1 MIYVDNFGEKGVLVL
16 IGGRTENDGYLDMS
30 EIAVFDINTLD
41 LSDNSDASKN
51 VWYQQKASGN
61 IPSGRTDF
69 CLVAAP
75 AQDNSST
82 SIYLYGGKSAG
93 SIFDD
98 IYVLS
103 IPSFTWV
110 KVFVGEDAR
119 WSVTCHFVAPRQM
132 ITIGGGGKSDNIT
145 TDCDWEQKSLAVLDL
160 STIEWGSTYDAD
172 AAAFQVS
179 EAVIK
184 EIGGG

>member
-1 MIYVDNFGEKGVLVL
+1 MMVIW
-16 IGGRTENDGYLDMS
+16 MS

-51 VWYQQKASGN
+51 VRYQQSMSGN

-69 CLVAAP
+69 CLVVAP

-98 IYVLS
+98 TRSSVSLLYLGQSKVCRRGRVGPLLAFILS
-103 IPSFTWV
+103 PQDRL
-110 KVFVGEDAR
+110 G
-119 WSVTCHFVAPRQM
+119 
-132 ITIGGGGKSDNIT
+132 ITIGGGKSDNIT
-145 TDCDWEQKSLAVLDL
+145 TDSDWEQKSLAVLDL
-160 STIEWGSTYDAD
+160 STIEWGSTYDVH